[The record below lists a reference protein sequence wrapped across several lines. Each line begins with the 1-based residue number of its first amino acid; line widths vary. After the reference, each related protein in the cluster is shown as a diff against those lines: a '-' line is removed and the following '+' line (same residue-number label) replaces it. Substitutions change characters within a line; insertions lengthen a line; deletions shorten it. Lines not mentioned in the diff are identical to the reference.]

1 MNSIASHPLSRRS
14 IVAGLAVGGAA
25 FVLGVPIA
33 GAQQAKR
40 DFGPGGPNEAFQYWL
55 KVGADN
61 TVTVSV
67 HLAEMGQGIT
77 TALPQLVA
85 EELGAAWADMRFEFP
100 PNGKVYYNRGYGGFT
115 EGTGGS
121 ASIRGQF
128 TMFREIGAT
137 AREMFKSAAA
147 AQWKVPA
154 ADLVIENT
162 RVVHKA
168 SGRSATLSALSAVA
182 AKQPVPTSITLKS
195 KSEWAL
201 LGAPLPRLDT
211 PQKTDG
217 SAGYGTDVVVPGM
230 LFAAI
235 QQAPVYTAKLISVDD
250 SPAMAV
256 AGVQRVV
263 SLPDAVVVVADS
275 TWAAQKGL
283 KALQPVWDAPPRA
296 AYSSADLFKDFDAGL
311 ARTDLPVL
319 KADGDVDAALK
330 SPGQKITCDFTAPY
344 LAHACMEPMNA
355 TAHVQADKTEI
366 WIPGQGHTAVV
377 DGVSKALGIAPGTIR
392 VHRTFLGGGFGR
404 RGEDDVAIQAALV
417 SREMNRP
424 VKLMWSREEDIRHDF
439 YRPAAKMRIT
449 AVVDQKGQP
458 TAFDMTNVCNSISKR
473 RFPDA
478 VKDGKDMSVLA
489 GFNDSPYSIGNT
501 RMRYALL
508 DNGIPVGFWRAVH
521 HTQNVFF
528 REAMLN
534 ELAARVNADP
544 IAFRRVLLADNPRY
558 LAVLDDIEKLSD
570 YATLLASAKPG
581 TKRGRGFGLS
591 NSHGSI
597 CAQVVDVTVG
607 ADNAIKIDR
616 VSCVIDTGVI
626 VNRGIVEAQME
637 SSILDGLS
645 SAMFGSMTPKDG
657 GMAEGNF
664 NEVRFMKLAETPE
677 LRVAVKDWP
686 DTPPGGVGE
695 PGVPPTPPALVDA
708 LAKATGVRLRALP
721 VVKQGFNV

>member
-1 MNSIASHPLSRRS
+1 MNSIVSPQLSRRNVVTA
-14 IVAGLAVGGAA
+14 IALGGGALL
-25 FVLGVPIA
+25 LGVPFA
-33 GAQQAKR
+33 QAQQAKR
-40 DFGPGGPNEAFQYWL
+40 DFGPGGPSEAFKYWL

-85 EELGAAWADMRFEFP
+85 EELGAAWSDMRFEFP
-100 PNGKVYYNRGYGGFT
+100 PNGQVYYNRGYGNMT

-147 AQWKVPA
+147 SQWKVPA
-154 ADLVIENT
+154 AEIVIENT
-162 RVVHKA
+162 RVLHKG
-168 SGRSATLSALSAVA
+168 SGRSATLGELAASAS
-182 AKQPVPTSITLKS
+182 KQSVPASIALRP
-195 KSEWAL
+195 KSEWTL
-201 LGAPLPRLDT
+201 LGAPLARLDT
-211 PQKTDG
+211 PAKVDG
-217 SAGYGTDVVVPGM
+217 SATYGTDVVVPGM
-230 LFAAI
+230 LYAAI
-235 QQAPVYTAKLISVDD
+235 QQAPVYTAQLRSVDAA
-250 SPAMAV
+250 PAMAI
-256 AGVQRVV
+256 AGVKRVV

-275 TWAAQKGL
+275 TWTAQKAL
-283 KALQPVWDAPPRA
+283 KTLQPVWDVPARA
-296 AYSSADLFKDFDAGL
+296 GYNATDLFKDFDAGL
-311 ARTDLPVL
+311 ARKDLPVL
-319 KADGDVDAALK
+319 KADGDVDAELK
-330 SPGQKITCDFTAPY
+330 SPGQKISCDFTAPY

-355 TAHVQADKTEI
+355 TAHVQASKTEV

-377 DGVSKALGIAPGTIR
+377 DGVSKALGIAPNTIR

-417 SREMNRP
+417 SREVGAP

-439 YRPAAKMRIT
+439 YRPAARMRIT
-449 AVVDQKGQP
+449 AVVDQSGKP
-458 TAFDMTNVCNSISKR
+458 TAFDMTNVCNSISQR
-473 RFPDA
+473 RFPEA
-478 VKDGKDMSVLA
+478 VKDGKDMSVMA
-489 GFNDSPYSIGNT
+489 GFNDSPYAIANT

-534 ELAARVNADP
+534 ELAARAKADP
-544 IAFRRVLLADNPRY
+544 IAFRRALLVGNARY
-558 LAVLDDIEKLSD
+558 LAVLDEIEKLSG
-570 YATLLASAKPG
+570 YSEPLTAKPG
-581 TKRGRGFGLS
+581 VRRGRGFALS

-597 CAQVVDVTVG
+597 CAQVVDVSVS
-607 ADNAIKIDR
+607 ADNAISVDQ

-637 SSILDGLS
+637 SSIMDGLS

-664 NEVRFMKLAETPE
+664 NEVRLMKLAETPVF
-677 LRVAVKDWP
+677 RVLVKDWP
-686 DTPPGGVGE
+686 DAPPGGVGE

-708 LAKATGVRLRALP
+708 LAKATGLRLRALP
-721 VVKQGFNV
+721 IVKQGFSV